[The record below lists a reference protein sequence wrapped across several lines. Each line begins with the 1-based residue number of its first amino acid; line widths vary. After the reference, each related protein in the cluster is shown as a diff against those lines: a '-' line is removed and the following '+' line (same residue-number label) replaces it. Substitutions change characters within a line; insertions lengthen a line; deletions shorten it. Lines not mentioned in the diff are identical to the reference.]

1 MARSHDIRQKWHRV
15 QNERFLP
22 QKENSTKSFRL
33 YPSPFCFL
41 TAPPFLRKCRSST
54 DKTSAFNLH
63 FRLLNENRLQLI
75 HDQAFKNLKKL
86 EILYV
91 YIIGITGIIRALLK
105 EQMIQ
110 AIQPHFF
117 RMNLYSLPRKGHTVH
132 GGVHGFEV

>member
-91 YIIGITGIIRALLK
+91 YRYNRYNKGVTQGTNDTGNTTSFFSYEFIFFTSKGTYSTWGRARL
-105 EQMIQ
+105 
-110 AIQPHFF
+110 
-117 RMNLYSLPRKGHTVH
+117 
-132 GGVHGFEV
+132 